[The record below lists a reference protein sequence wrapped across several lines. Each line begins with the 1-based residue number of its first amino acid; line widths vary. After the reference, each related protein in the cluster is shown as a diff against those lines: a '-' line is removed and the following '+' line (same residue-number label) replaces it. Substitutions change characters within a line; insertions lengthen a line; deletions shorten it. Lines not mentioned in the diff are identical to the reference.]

1 MAMGDRD
8 GSHEPRRPYLP
19 SGYAL
24 DEMAKRV
31 DFVVLRRPDGSEV
44 ATFRAMGADPVE
56 IEQRA
61 WQDFGGGAR
70 ARAALEAADPG
81 KEHAILQS
89 SVIWKM
95 ERETQRS

>member
-8 GSHEPRRPYLP
+8 RPNEARRPYLP

-24 DEMAKRV
+24 DEMAERE
-31 DFVVLRRPDGSEV
+31 DFVVLWRPDGSEV

-61 WQDFGGGAR
+61 WQDFGGWG
-70 ARAALEAADPG
+70 
-81 KEHAILQS
+81 
-89 SVIWKM
+89 
-95 ERETQRS
+95 